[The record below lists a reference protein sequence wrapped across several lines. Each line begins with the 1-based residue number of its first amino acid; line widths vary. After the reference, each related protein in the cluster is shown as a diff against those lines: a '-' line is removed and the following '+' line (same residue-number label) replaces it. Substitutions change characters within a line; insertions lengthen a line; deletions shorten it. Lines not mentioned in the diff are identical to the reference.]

1 MAEIHLYGN
10 TTVPQLALE
19 TVLPYLTWLPTAI
32 SCSNPDSLNVLL
44 NILLV
49 FAGARTAALL
59 QDIKQHYTPF
69 IDRLNQALSD
79 ANQEYFRVQVLQT
92 YLGDW
97 IYRENN
103 QRFIKGHWSHREC
116 GMNLDFV
123 APGNIDYWTDKK
135 LQKIYLHVF
144 EMGSWTQITG
154 EVVPL
159 KYIETESGWE
169 RMNRFMDV
177 KVQLFNHAFQSL
189 GLDFECKWF
198 KETLLDLREV
208 MASDTPRSEDWWRVN
223 RFQVARSVVGHP
235 RFENILAHPQG
246 NWDVIKALFQFAS
259 DSSVVTCRREN
270 SEFEECVSRLYSEVS
285 SVISEGVTVDATD
298 LQDKLET
305 LQEVARNES
314 VSMPRSRQQRTRK
327 EAWTIFKEII
337 KSELKYQVRR
347 RGPQTQEAWP
357 GLECSELAKGYWSSY
372 FSHLGRLGLEV
383 IHPNLRFRIWELRRK
398 LGR

>member
-1 MAEIHLYGN
+1 MAEIHLYEN
-10 TTVPQLALE
+10 TTAPQLALE

-32 SCSNPDSLNVLL
+32 SSSNPDSLNVLL

-59 QDIKQHYTPF
+59 QDIKQQYTPF

-79 ANQEYFRVQVLQT
+79 ANQEYFKVQVLQT
-92 YLGDW
+92 YMGEW
-97 IYRENN
+97 IFRENN

-135 LQKIYLHVF
+135 FQKMYLHVF
-144 EMGSWTQITG
+144 EMRSWRQITG

-159 KYIETESGWE
+159 KYIKKESDWE
-169 RMNRFMDV
+169 KVKWFMDV
-177 KVQLFNHAFQSL
+177 KVQLFNHAFRSL

-208 MASDTPRSEDWWRVN
+208 MASDTPRSEEWWTVN

-235 RFENILAHPQG
+235 RFGNILADPEAK
-246 NWDVIKALFQFAS
+246 WDVIKALYQFAS

-270 SEFEECVSRLYSEVS
+270 SEFDERVTMMYSELS
-285 SVISEGVTVDATD
+285 SSISEAVTVDVKR
-298 LQDKLET
+298 LQDKLEI

-314 VSMPRSRQQRTRK
+314 GSLPRSGEPRTRK
-327 EAWTIFKEII
+327 EAWAIFKEII
-337 KSELKYQVRR
+337 RSELKYQVRGR
-347 RGPQTQEAWP
+347 RQETHQAWP
-357 GLECSELAKGYWSSY
+357 GLECSEFAKGYWCSY
-372 FSHLGRLGLEV
+372 FSHLGRLVLE
-383 IHPNLRFRIWELRRK
+383 I
-398 LGR
+398 